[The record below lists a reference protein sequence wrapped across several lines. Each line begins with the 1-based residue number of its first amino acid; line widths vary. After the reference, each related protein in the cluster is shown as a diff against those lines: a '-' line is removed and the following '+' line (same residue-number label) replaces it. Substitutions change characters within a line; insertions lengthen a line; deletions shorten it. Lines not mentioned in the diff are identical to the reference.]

1 MANIRTCDA
10 AGCSVVGKVGKGQ
23 SLRRVSETVHLT
35 NPTPLNPFRC
45 MTVLWDLCPEHA
57 NVAREWAARVGGS
70 ADFSD
75 LDASDVGVAVK
86 DEPS

>member
-23 SLRRVSETVHLT
+23 ALLRVSETVHLT

-45 MTVLWDLCPEHA
+45 MTVLWDLCPAHVGA
-57 NVAREWAARVGGS
+57 ARSWAERVGGE
-70 ADFSD
+70 ADFTD
-75 LDASDVGVAVK
+75 LDASDVGGGGK